1 MSDRAA
7 FRYQAIA
14 GALRVRIAN
23 GELAP
28 GALLPSENELSTTYD
43 ASRVT
48 VRKAFA
54 ALREA
59 GLVDSRQGF
68 GWFVAATP
76 LRQTLGRL
84 GTIEDQL
91 AANGIT
97 TERKVLDFGF
107 VPAPRRAVEVLGV
120 DLVLCVRRLNLADG
134 TPFARVTVWVPE
146 HLGAEI
152 SRASIERTTFYDVL
166 PIPVGGATQ
175 TIGAAAASDDDAALL
190 AIPANSPV
198 LRCERITNDV
208 DGHPV
213 LLSEFIFPAHR
224 TEFVVDLPKVEGSIA
239 PSGLRL
245 VE

>member
-1 MSDRAA
+1 MSERAA

-14 GALRVRIAN
+14 DALRGRIAN
-23 GELAP
+23 GEIAA
-28 GALLPSENELSTTYD
+28 GALLPSESELSATYD

-97 TERKVLDFGF
+97 TERKVLEFGF
-107 VPAPRRAVEVLGV
+107 VHAPRRAIEVLSV
-120 DLVLCVRRLNLADG
+120 DSVLRVRRLNLADG
-134 TPFARVTVWVPE
+134 TPFACVTVWVPE
-146 HLGAEI
+146 HLAAEI

-190 AIPANSPV
+190 GIPANSPV

-224 TEFVVDLPKVEGSIA
+224 TEFVVDLPKVDASIA